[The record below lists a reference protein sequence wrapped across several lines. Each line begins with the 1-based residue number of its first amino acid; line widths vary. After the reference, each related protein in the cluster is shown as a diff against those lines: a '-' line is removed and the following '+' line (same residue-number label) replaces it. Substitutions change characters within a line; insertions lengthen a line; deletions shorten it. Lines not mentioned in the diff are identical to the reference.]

1 MLEVCRCLVRSLYI
15 DRKDENSC
23 LTHRDFWILPRCG
36 VNRPNGIGVVLSR
49 NRKCLWKFLK
59 IKWQWRDGRVY
70 MYIYTYVLIGILFSG
85 LSFSRLKRVKIAKSD
100 TRSTIMV
107 LCMASMCVV
116 LYFFW
121 FGNSSWIEKKVGEWC
136 GGGEGTQTTKF
147 VCVCVR
153 KKCGK
158 GKSAQERF

>member
-1 MLEVCRCLVRSLYI
+1 
-15 DRKDENSC
+15 
-23 LTHRDFWILPRCG
+23 
-36 VNRPNGIGVVLSR
+36 
-49 NRKCLWKFLK
+49 
-59 IKWQWRDGRVY
+59 
-70 MYIYTYVLIGILFSG
+70 MYIYIYVLIGILFSG

-147 VCVCVR
+147 VCVCVW
-153 KKCGK
+153 KKCSGTFLE
-158 GKSAQERF
+158 SCCSFFRPCSFTFYYVSFLHTVA